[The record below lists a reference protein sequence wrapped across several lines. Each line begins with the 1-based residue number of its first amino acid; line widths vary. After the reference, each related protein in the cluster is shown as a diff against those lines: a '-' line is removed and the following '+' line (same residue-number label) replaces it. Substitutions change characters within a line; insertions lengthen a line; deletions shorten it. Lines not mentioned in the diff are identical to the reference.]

1 MTKHVIQVLNDAI
14 ERARELALLFL
25 LLRMQGDSQP
35 ATKIE
40 LLDTKRSLKSLS
52 CIVQKLMQSAFS
64 PRTSRMQGY
73 ITCIITSDSFMLIG
87 RDPDGK
93 MTMFWG
99 AAPFPDLKSRTSY
112 R

>member
-40 LLDTKRSLKSLS
+40 LLDTKRSLKSLRR
-52 CIVQKLMQSAFS
+52 IVQKLMRRELSA
-64 PRTSRMQGY
+64 RTR
-73 ITCIITSDSFMLIG
+73 
-87 RDPDGK
+87 
-93 MTMFWG
+93 
-99 AAPFPDLKSRTSY
+99 
-112 R
+112 